1 MLIALTWNG
10 TGVLTTTTGGLLD
23 NGNGNASFKGAV
35 TLGQNK
41 LISSNG
47 NAIAL
52 PSSAGTLALTSQ
64 LPSIYSCWSARTTS
78 AAGSSDG
85 TYHFAFSALPSVGTG
100 AVDCSSGSSGYQ
112 IVFNT
117 AGTYPVLFDV
127 TCTYCSG
134 SGAYQIA
141 SPFLVLSITGVS
153 TNSVGRLQFTVTCW
167 QAAR

>member
-1 MLIALTWNG
+1 MSSGQTVFVGQSQSASPNNASAFGLNYSGSGSSSNYGSCRCGASRLLIALTWNG

-23 NGNGNASFKGAV
+23 DGNGNASFKGAV

-41 LISSNG
+41 LISNNG

-112 IVFNT
+112 ILFNT
-117 AGTYPVLFDV
+117 AGT
-127 TCTYCSG
+127 
-134 SGAYQIA
+134 
-141 SPFLVLSITGVS
+141 
-153 TNSVGRLQFTVTCW
+153 
-167 QAAR
+167 